1 MVSEMKD
8 SPEYQ
13 GEVGFID
20 LEKPAAS
27 GFLISPKSSQP
38 ANLKDTH
45 THDKTH
51 EIWKKTA
58 AATELKLPAKLIWR
72 QRERKEVIILKDFM
86 L

>member
-45 THDKTH
+45 TKTKH

>member
-45 THDKTH
+45 TWQNTWDLEEDSSCHRVK
-51 EIWKKTA
+51 IA
-58 AATELKLPAKLIWR
+58 C
-72 QRERKEVIILKDFM
+72 
-86 L
+86 

>member
-27 GFLISPKSSQP
+27 GFLINPKSSQP
-38 ANLKDTH
+38 ANLKDTR
-45 THDKTH
+45 TKT
-51 EIWKKTA
+51 KDMSSGRRQQ
-58 AATELKLPAKLIWR
+58 LPPS
-72 QRERKEVIILKDFM
+72 
-86 L
+86 

>member
-45 THDKTH
+45 TKTKH
-51 EIWKKTA
+51 MRSGRRQQ
-58 AATELKLPAKLIWR
+58 LLPS
-72 QRERKEVIILKDFM
+72 
-86 L
+86 

>member
-1 MVSEMKD
+1 MNSSKTIQKCKNSKRRENDLRD

-13 GEVGFID
+13 VEVGFID

-45 THDKTH
+45 TKTKH
-51 EIWKKTA
+51 MRSGRRQQ
-58 AATELKLPAKLIWR
+58 LPPS
-72 QRERKEVIILKDFM
+72 
-86 L
+86 

>member
-1 MVSEMKD
+1 MVSEMKH

-13 GEVGFID
+13 GAVGFID
-20 LEKPAAS
+20 LEKQAAS

-45 THDKTH
+45 IKTKH
-51 EIWKKTA
+51 VFMWKKTA
-58 AATELKLPAKLIWR
+58 AATELKLPAKLIWC
-72 QRERKEVIILKDFM
+72 QRKRKEVIIFKDFM